1 MDSNVD
7 ICKHVVVFGISHNT
21 GSLGVREK
29 ILFAE
34 QDIPEALSELCKLDG
49 VLEAVILSTCN
60 RVEIYAV
67 IDKPD
72 KAQALLSSF
81 ISAKKNIPLEDF
93 EKHIYF
99 HRCNQAVEH
108 LFHVTGSLDSLVVGE
123 AQILSQVKNAFS
135 VARENGSTG
144 IVLNKLFLFA
154 ITSGK
159 RVRSETKIGKG
170 AVSISQ
176 AGVEL
181 AKKILGQLT
190 NHCAM
195 IIGAGEMSELTAK
208 HLKSAGIRKLFFANR
223 TLDRAAALS
232 AQFDGAA
239 INLAEMPGILP
250 ECDIVI
256 SSTASPDYI
265 IDVDDMREVIVK
277 RKNQPILL
285 IDIAAP
291 RDIHPDVGKLYNVF
305 LYTIDDLAQVA
316 KYNVEAR
323 TNEIAAAM
331 IIINEEMNEYF
342 EWYNYLRVQPIV
354 VSLRK
359 KFDTIR
365 DKNLTLLAGQI
376 AEMPEETRNL
386 IKNFASELTDDFFEM
401 PSIALRESAGT
412 SDWMQLSDALTK
424 LFKLK

>member
-1 MDSNVD
+1 
-7 ICKHVVVFGISHNT
+7 
-21 GSLGVREK
+21 
-29 ILFAE
+29 
-34 QDIPEALSELCKLDG
+34 
-49 VLEAVILSTCN
+49 
-60 RVEIYAV
+60 
-67 IDKPD
+67 
-72 KAQALLSSF
+72 
-81 ISAKKNIPLEDF
+81 
-93 EKHIYF
+93 
-99 HRCNQAVEH
+99 
-108 LFHVTGSLDSLVVGE
+108 VTASLDSLVVGE
-123 AQILSQVKNAFS
+123 AQILSQVKNAF
-135 VARENGSTG
+135 AIAQENGSTG

-181 AKKILGQLT
+181 AKKILGSLS

-223 TLDRAAALS
+223 TLDRAAELS
-232 AQFDGAA
+232 SQFDGVA

-256 SSTASPDYI
+256 SSTASPNYI
-265 IDVDDMREVIVK
+265 IGVEEMREVIVK

-331 IIINEEMNEYF
+331 LILKEEMNGYF
-342 EWYNYLRVQPIV
+342 EWYNYLRVQPII

-359 KFDTIR
+359 KFDMLR
-365 DKNLTLLAGQI
+365 DKNLALISNQMSA
-376 AEMPEETRNL
+376 MPESTQK
-386 IKNFASELTDDFFEM
+386 IMKDFAKDLTDEFFEG
-401 PSIALRESAGT
+401 PSITLRESAGT
-412 SDWMQLSDALTK
+412 ADWMQLSDALTK
-424 LFKLK
+424 LFKLKS